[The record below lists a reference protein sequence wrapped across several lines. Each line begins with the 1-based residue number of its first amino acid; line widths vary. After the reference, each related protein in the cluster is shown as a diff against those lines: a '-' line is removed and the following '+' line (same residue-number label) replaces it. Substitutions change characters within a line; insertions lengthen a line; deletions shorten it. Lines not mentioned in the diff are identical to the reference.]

1 MVFKNVK
8 LFCKIGFIL
17 IFLTS
22 CHDER
27 KEDPFEEIL
36 GSLPSEY
43 QEVVSNREKYGIQIL
58 YSQIDRD
65 QENQP
70 VLRTWSYHA
79 DSSVYFY
86 PASTIKLPIALLAL
100 EKINRINIPGLKS
113 TSAMITDSA
122 YSGQT
127 KVLYDSSAES
137 LKPSVAH
144 YIKKVFLVSDND
156 ASNRLYEFLGQEYI
170 HEALVS
176 KGFLNSGI
184 LHRLSV
190 FLTADENRHTNPV
203 RFYDQDTVVYQQPM
217 QVGSPLFTERKDLLL
232 GKGYMKGD
240 SLVSEPMDFSYK
252 NFMSLEDLH
261 NILIETIFPGVLQG
275 RPLFELSMEDYDL
288 LYKYMSMYP
297 AESDYPYYGDKYP
310 DNYCK
315 FIMYGDNT
323 DPLPDHIRLFNKV
336 GLAYGYVIDVAYV
349 VDLERRIE
357 FFLSAV
363 MDVNLNRIY
372 MDDKYAYDSLAFPF
386 FAELGKAVYNYELNR
401 DRTYH
406 PDLKRFKFDY

>member
-1 MVFKNVK
+1 MVFKNVRQYCN
-8 LFCKIGFIL
+8 LGFFL
-17 IFLTS
+17 LSLTS
-22 CHDER
+22 CIDEG
-27 KEDPFEEIL
+27 KVDPLEEIL
-36 GSLPSEY
+36 GSLPGEY
-43 QEVVSNREKYGIQIL
+43 EEVVSNRKQYGLQIL

-65 QENQP
+65 KDNQP
-70 VLRTWSYHA
+70 QLTTWSYHG
-79 DSSVYFY
+79 DSSAYFY
-86 PASTIKLPIALLAL
+86 PASTIKLPITLLAL

-113 TSAMITDSA
+113 TSAMLTDST

-170 HEALVS
+170 HDALVS

-184 LHRLSV
+184 LHRLSI
-190 FLTADENRHTNPV
+190 FLSADENRHTNPV
-203 RFYDQDTVVYQQPM
+203 RFYEHDTVVYQQSM
-217 QVGSPLFTERKDLLL
+217 QVGSPLFTERKDILL
-232 GKGYMKGD
+232 GKGYMMGD
-240 SLVSEPMDFSYK
+240 SLVSEPMDFSEK
-252 NFMSLEDLH
+252 NFMSLGDLH
-261 NILIETIFPGVLQG
+261 NLLIETIFPGVLQG
-275 RPLFELSMEDYDL
+275 TPLFELTMEDYNL

-297 AESDYPYYGDKYP
+297 AESDYPFYGDKYP

-323 DPLPDHIRLFNKV
+323 DRLPGQIRLFNKV

-349 VDLERRIE
+349 VDFEKRIE

-363 MDVNLNRIY
+363 IDVNLNRVY
-372 MDDKYAYDSLAFPF
+372 MDDNYAYDSLAFPF
-386 FAELGKAVYNYELNR
+386 FTELGKAVYNYELNR